1 MGFLSMVP
9 EASEYLFV
17 TDLPDSL
24 QHFEGLRVVL
34 LNLPSI
40 EWEPLVVFLFSQAPE
55 ESDR

>member
-1 MGFLSMVP
+1 MVP